1 MKVKVLKPIRTMHG
15 DFAVNAIADLPDQLA
30 GFFLARAEV
39 ERYIEPR
46 PKPDAGVKSAA
57 LPAAPAS
64 QQTIA
69 KPSNAGKKKAPTK
82 GA

>member
-1 MKVKVLKPIRTMHG
+1 MKVKVLKQIRTMHG

-46 PKPDAGVKSAA
+46 PKPDAGEKSAV

-64 QQTIA
+64 QQTTVKA
-69 KPSNAGKKKAPTK
+69 SNAGKKKSPSK
-82 GA
+82 GE